1 MIKKGGMLLNHLI
14 HQELFSLLIQLL
26 VMGPITRRFNIG
38 NWTRDVI
45 DWRLNKSKGSAHQA
59 LNNAPPHRNQTLLGQ
74 SLHEYLHT
82 IWTLEKRRRRRRR
95 SFECRI
101 IGNCQSL
108 SHVQKEKEPSSR
120 SKYTPSSKLGM
131 FKLVARNELQEGK
144 DRKEAS
150 NDLKIIKVRKRCTI
164 FPTNHRTNFS
174 YGSLKNRN
182 CWTISKTPH

>member
-1 MIKKGGMLLNHLI
+1 MPFPLLEVLVGSNRVWVVGLGFCQAWKVGWVAIYKAWKVVGLNDKKRRHALLNHLI

-82 IWTLEKRRRRRRR
+82 I
-95 SFECRI
+95 
-101 IGNCQSL
+101 
-108 SHVQKEKEPSSR
+108 
-120 SKYTPSSKLGM
+120 
-131 FKLVARNELQEGK
+131 
-144 DRKEAS
+144 
-150 NDLKIIKVRKRCTI
+150 
-164 FPTNHRTNFS
+164 
-174 YGSLKNRN
+174 
-182 CWTISKTPH
+182 